1 MNRLASRPRV
11 GWLLAGML
19 VILLAALLRSRL
31 QDRAPVLKAA
41 ELQAFNDS
49 AGTMLGRHVAGRFP
63 GGRVLLIVRPGAE
76 NGGGTAEEKALLD
89 GFRNAV
95 EGKLQIAG
103 IVAPQ
108 APAGYREQLSA
119 KVAAGEV
126 LERDVGLILSTPSMW
141 YDTRGLADL
150 VRTRSEAISLI
161 VSTTALPDDFPGAP
175 ELAAQLP
182 PITLLLAPVLNPGRL
197 LDSGRVEAMVVF
209 KPAGAWTMPDAPEK
223 DAVRAFDSRYL
234 LIHAGNRG
242 DMQRLHPGVFR

>member
-1 MNRLASRPRV
+1 
-11 GWLLAGML
+11 LLAGML

-41 ELQAFNDS
+41 ELKAFNDS

-63 GGRVLLIVRPGAE
+63 GGRVLVVVRPGAE
-76 NGGGTAEEKALLD
+76 EGRGTAEEQALLQ

-108 APAGYREQLSA
+108 APDAYRERLRV

-141 YDTRGLADL
+141 YDTRGLAGL
-150 VRTRSEAISLI
+150 VRARTEPISLI
-161 VSTTALPDDFPGAP
+161 VSTTALPDDFPD
-175 ELAAQLP
+175 E
-182 PITLLLAPVLNPGRL
+182 
-197 LDSGRVEAMVVF
+197 
-209 KPAGAWTMPDAPEK
+209 PEK

-242 DMQRLHPGVFR
+242 DIQRLHPGVFR